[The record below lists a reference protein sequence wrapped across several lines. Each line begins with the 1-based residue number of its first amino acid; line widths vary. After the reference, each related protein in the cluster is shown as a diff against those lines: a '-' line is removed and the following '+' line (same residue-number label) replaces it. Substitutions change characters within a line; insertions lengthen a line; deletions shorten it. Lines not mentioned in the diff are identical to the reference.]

1 MSQERPSYTL
11 DEARALLPEIRATLL
26 QLALERRRYAAAHA
40 TLHDWSGE
48 DGDSQ
53 ESVAPRSAQ
62 AELAAARDGM
72 HALMEHLEARG
83 VQVRDL
89 DEGLVDIP
97 TIRDGE
103 PAWFCWRL
111 ADPQLSFWH
120 TTREGFSSRRP
131 L

>member
-1 MSQERPSYTL
+1 MSQQRPSYTL

-26 QLALERRRYAAAHA
+26 QLALERRRYAEAHA
-40 TLHDWSGE
+40 TLHDRAGE

-53 ESVAPRSAQ
+53 ESVVPPGAQ
-62 AELAAARDGM
+62 AELAAVRDGI

-111 ADPQLSFWH
+111 ADPQLAFWH

>member
-1 MSQERPSYTL
+1 MSQQRPSYTL

-26 QLALERRRYAAAHA
+26 QLALERRRYAEAHA
-40 TLHDWSGE
+40 TLHGPSAE
-48 DGDSQ
+48 DGDSS
-53 ESVAPRSAQ
+53 ESAAPRSAP
-62 AELAAARDGM
+62 AELAAVRDGM
-72 HALMEHLEARG
+72 RALMEHLEARG

-111 ADPQLSFWH
+111 ADPQLAFWH

>member
-26 QLALERRRYAAAHA
+26 QLALGRRRYAEAHA
-40 TLHDWSGE
+40 TLHDRSAE
-48 DGDSQ
+48 DGDV
-53 ESVAPRSAQ
+53 EEGVASRSTQ
-62 AELAAARDGM
+62 AELAAVRDDM

-97 TIRDGE
+97 TTRDGE

-111 ADPQLSFWH
+111 ADPQLAFWH
-120 TTREGFSSRRP
+120 TTREGYSSRRP

>member
-1 MSQERPSYTL
+1 MSQARPTYSL

-26 QLALERRRYAAAHA
+26 QLAFERRRYAEAHA
-40 TLHDWSGE
+40 TLHDQPGE
-48 DGDSQ
+48 DGDSG
-53 ESVAPRSAQ
+53 ERLASRSAQ
-62 AELAAARDGM
+62 AELQAVRDGM

-97 TIRDGE
+97 TTRDGE

-111 ADPQLSFWH
+111 SDPELAYWH
-120 TTREGFSSRRP
+120 TTREGFANRKP

>member
-1 MSQERPSYTL
+1 MSPERPSYTL
-11 DEARALLPEIRATLL
+11 DEARSLLPEIRATLL
-26 QLALERRRYAAAHA
+26 QLALERRRYAEAHA
-40 TLHDWSGE
+40 LLHDRSVE
-48 DGDSQ
+48 DGDGQ
-53 ESVAPRSAQ
+53 VNLAPRSAQ
-62 AELAAARDGM
+62 ADLVAVRDGM

-97 TIRDGE
+97 TTRDGE

-111 ADPQLSFWH
+111 SDPELAFWH
-120 TTREGFSSRRP
+120 TTREGFASRRP

>member
-1 MSQERPSYTL
+1 MSQARPSYSL

-26 QLALERRRYAAAHA
+26 QLAFERRRYAEAHA
-40 TLHDWSGE
+40 MLHDQSGD
-48 DGDSQ
+48 DGDSD
-53 ESVAPRSAQ
+53 ERLVSRPAQ
-62 AELAAARDGM
+62 AELQAVRDGM

-97 TIRDGE
+97 TTRDGE

-111 ADPQLSFWH
+111 SDPELAFWH
-120 TTREGFSSRRP
+120 TTREGFANRKP

>member
-40 TLHDWSGE
+40 TLHDRAAE

-53 ESVAPRSAQ
+53 ESVPPPGAQ
-62 AELAAARDGM
+62 AELAAVRDGM

-111 ADPQLSFWH
+111 ADPHLAFWH
-120 TTREGFSSRRP
+120 STREGFSSRRP